1 MKSIIIIP
9 SRMAS
14 SRFPGK
20 PLVKI
25 HGVPMVQRV
34 WQQALASKV
43 GDVYVACS
51 EKEVYDLITSL
62 GGKAILTDPK
72 LPSGTDRI
80 YSAFEQIEN
89 ISNVEYV
96 INLQGDM
103 PLINP
108 NYIKNVIEPLKK
120 NYSIGTLATNLKQN
134 EIINPNITK
143 VLVDWKEDN
152 LGRAR
157 EFFRLKN
164 ENNNNNQFYHHVG
177 IYSYSIKSL
186 LEFVNLPKSKNEIS
200 LNLEQYRAMDAGMS
214 IGIIYKPEIP
224 PSIDTKED
232 LINVES
238 IIRANHEKN

>member
-14 SRFPGK
+14 TRFPGK

-25 HGVPMVQRV
+25 NGIPMIQRV
-34 WQQALASKV
+34 WQQAINSEI

-51 EKEVYDLITSL
+51 EKEVYDLIISV
-62 GGKAILTDPK
+62 GGKAILTDPN

-80 YSAFEQIEN
+80 YSAFKQIKNSSQIEC
-89 ISNVEYV
+89 I

-103 PLINP
+103 PIIQPEHIQKVIKPIQHNFSLGTLVTTLQENEKFNPNVTKALINLKD
-108 NYIKNVIEPLKK
+108 NYVGHAL
-120 NYSIGTLATNLKQN
+120 
-134 EIINPNITK
+134 
-143 VLVDWKEDN
+143 
-152 LGRAR
+152 

-164 ENNNNNQFYHHVG
+164 EINKNTFHHVG
-177 IYSYSIKSL
+177 IYSYSIDTLKK
-186 LEFVNLPKSKNEIS
+186 FVALPKSKNEIS

-214 IGIIYKPEIP
+214 IGVVFVPEIP

-232 LINVES
+232 LITVEN
-238 IIRANHEKN
+238 IIRANYEKN

>member
-14 SRFPGK
+14 KRFPGK

-25 HGVPMVQRV
+25 DGIPMVQRV
-34 WQQALASKV
+34 WQQAINSKV

-51 EKEVYDLITSL
+51 ENEVFDLINNL
-62 GGKAILTDPK
+62 GGKAILTDPN

-80 YSAFEQIEN
+80 HSAFQQIDNTSE
-89 ISNVEYV
+89 IEYI

-108 NYIKNVIEPLKK
+108 NHIKKVIEPLKN
-120 NYSIGTLATNLKQN
+120 NYSLGTLATTLNKN
-134 EIINPNITK
+134 EQMNPNITK
-143 VLVDWKEDN
+143 VLVDWKNNYVGE
-152 LGRAR
+152 AK
-157 EFFRLKN
+157 EFFRIKN
-164 ENNNNNQFYHHVG
+164 KINNRTFHHVG
-177 IYSYSIKSL
+177 IYSYSVDSL
-186 LEFVNLPKSKNEIS
+186 KKFVSLPKSKNEVS

-214 IGIIYKPEIP
+214 IGITYQSEIP

-232 LINVES
+232 LIVIEN